1 MATVKEKILKLLE
14 TNPGMSDREI
24 TNILYDTATHQC
36 RINIP
41 ARELAEKGF
50 TVREKREDGRIGN
63 YLSGQNVQ
71 KRTATPVISKNKIKE
86 NQISEDQDKPFQRIG
101 SVSNAHVGRD
111 FEAVAQEYFHNE
123 GFDLG
128 RSYILPLGVANVKK
142 NHHFDLG
149 TAEPPIIVECKS
161 HRWTKGGNMPSAKI
175 AVWNE
180 AMYYFQLA
188 PSRFRK
194 VLFVLRD
201 FSKKHGESLA
211 EYYVRINGHLI
222 PAGVE
227 ILEYDEK
234 TGEVSDVKIA
244 DTH

>member
-1 MATVKEKILKLLE
+1 MATVKENMLSLLE
-14 TNPGMSDREI
+14 RKPGLSDREI
-24 TNILYDTATHQC
+24 TDHLLGKSAPQQGVNTI
-36 RINIP
+36 
-41 ARELAEKGF
+41 ARKLAAEGLII
-50 TVREKREDGRIGN
+50 REKREDGRIGN
-63 YLSGQNVQ
+63 YLSGQDVP

-111 FEAVAQEYFHNE
+111 FEAVAQEYFHNQ

-128 RSYILPLGVANVKK
+128 RSYILPLGVSGKNK

-149 TAEPPIIVECKS
+149 TGEPPLIVECKS
-161 HRWTKGGNMPSAKI
+161 HRWTTGGKVPSAKI
-175 AVWNE
+175 TVWNE
-180 AMYYFQLA
+180 AMYYFYLA

-201 FSKKHGESLA
+201 FSKKRGESLA

-227 ILEYDEK
+227 ILEYDDR
-234 TGEVSDVKIA
+234 TGKVRNVA
-244 DTH
+244 T

>member
-1 MATVKEKILKLLE
+1 MATVKDQILKLLE

-24 TNILYDTATHQC
+24 TKRLYSNSANSQ
-36 RINIP
+36 RINTP
-41 ARELAEKGF
+41 ARELAQKGL
-50 TVREKREDGRIGN
+50 TIREKREDGRIGN
-63 YLSGQNVQ
+63 YLSDKDVP
-71 KRTATPVISKNKIKE
+71 KRKN
-86 NQISEDQDKPFQRIG
+86 QLSGDQDKPFQRIG

-111 FEAVAQEYFHNE
+111 FERVAQEYFHNQ

-128 RSYILPLGVANVKK
+128 RSYILPLGVSGKTK

-149 TAEPPIIVECKS
+149 TGEPPLIVECKS
-161 HRWTKGGNMPSAKI
+161 HRWTTGGKVPSAKI
-175 AVWNE
+175 TVWNE
-180 AMYYFQLA
+180 AMYYFYLA

-201 FSKKHGESLA
+201 FSKKRGESLA

-227 ILEYDEK
+227 ILEYDDR
-234 TGEVSDVKIA
+234 TGKVKNVV
-244 DTH
+244 T